1 MKSADLQWKVANEK
15 AWPAM
20 KSTQWKYQQQWKA
33 ANEKCW
39 PAMKSTQWKVL
50 TCNEKQSIKRP
61 GLQWKAANENTS
73 SNEKQSRKG
82 LACNEKYPMKSVD
95 SNEKPPMKYSGLQWK
110 VLNENSWPAM
120 KSSQWK
126 GLASNEKWLMKMAG
140 LQWKAANDKLWPAM
154 KSYWKAQGLLWKN
167 LHHKRAWDLYDILF
181 IKVCGA
187 MHIVLMALAMILR

>member
-1 MKSADLQWKVANEK
+1 MKS
-15 AWPAM
+15 
-20 KSTQWKYQQQWKA
+20 S
-33 ANEKCW
+33 
-39 PAMKSTQWKVL
+39 QWKVL
-50 TCNEKQSIKRP
+50 TCNEKQPMKRP
-61 GLQWKAANENTS
+61 GLQWKAPNENTS
-73 SNEKQSRKG
+73 SNEKQPTKSAGLQWKAPNEKSWPAMKSSQLKGLACNEKQSRKG

-95 SNEKPPMKYSGLQWK
+95 SNEKPPMKYSGLQWE

-167 LHHKRAWDLYDILF
+167 PYHKRAWDLYDILF

-187 MHIVLMALAMILR
+187 MHIVFMA